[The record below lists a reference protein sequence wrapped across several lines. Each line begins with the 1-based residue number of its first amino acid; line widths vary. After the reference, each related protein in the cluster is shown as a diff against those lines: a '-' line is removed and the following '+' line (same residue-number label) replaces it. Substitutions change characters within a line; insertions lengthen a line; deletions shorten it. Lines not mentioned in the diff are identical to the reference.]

1 MRSLAC
7 LGVLCLVQSLDF
19 SSRAGIKFS
28 VIGQWSTTS
37 TKCGLVIVP
46 DLHGEGVV
54 VPQLAT
60 VLSKAPDTDIIGL
73 AFSLWVGGE
82 GDSPHPPH

>member
-54 VPQLAT
+54 LT
-60 VLSKAPDTDIIGL
+60 SSRSEGRSGES
-73 AFSLWVGGE
+73 AFHHEGE
-82 GDSPHPPH
+82 ARGMEGRFS

>member
-1 MRSLAC
+1 MQSLAC

-19 SSRAGIKFS
+19 SINFS

-73 AFSLWVGGE
+73 AFSLWVGGRGE
-82 GDSPHPPH
+82 VLTGELYEQV